1 MAAVLAAALRAFL
14 ASAAFSIL
22 HNLQSRPL
30 ILVVGLNGALGTAI
44 YQAVLNA
51 GVAEP
56 AASFF
61 GAMAFT
67 LFAWVAAR
75 IATRPMV
82 TFTAPALI
90 PLVPGGDVY
99 RMMLAFFDGHIREG
113 WSWGLEALAVTG
125 MLVLGMMV
133 VSSVPYAARHLAKL
147 RHGNGKR

>member
-1 MAAVLAAALRAFL
+1 MATVLTAALGAFL

-22 HNLQSRPL
+22 YNLQSKPL
-30 ILVVGLNGALGTAI
+30 ILVAGLNGAFGTAV
-44 YQAVLNA
+44 YQVVMNA
-51 GVAEP
+51 GGAEP

-61 GAMAFT
+61 GAVAFT

-75 IATRPMV
+75 IARRPIV

-90 PLVPGGDVY
+90 PLVPGDVY
-99 RMMLAFFDGHIREG
+99 RMMLAFLDGHIQEG

-133 VSSVPYAARHLAKL
+133 VSSVPYAAHHLAKL
-147 RHGNGKR
+147 RKGGRG

>member
-1 MAAVLAAALRAFL
+1 MATVLTAALGAFL

-22 HNLQSRPL
+22 YNLQSRPL
-30 ILVVGLNGALGTAI
+30 ILVAGLNGAFGTAV
-44 YQAVLNA
+44 YQVVMNA
-51 GVAEP
+51 GGAEP

-61 GAMAFT
+61 GAVAFT

-75 IATRPMV
+75 IARRPIV

-99 RMMLAFFDGHIREG
+99 RMMLAFLDGRIQEG

-133 VSSVPYAARHLAKL
+133 VSSVPYATHHLAKL
-147 RHGNGKR
+147 RKGGRG

>member
-1 MAAVLAAALRAFL
+1 MATVLTAAIGAFL
-14 ASAAFSIL
+14 ASAAFGIL
-22 HNLQSRPL
+22 YNLQSQPL
-30 ILVVGLNGALGTAI
+30 ILVAGLNGALGTAV
-44 YQAVLNA
+44 YQAVLNT
-51 GVAEP
+51 GGAEP

-61 GAMAFT
+61 GAVAFT

-75 IATRPMV
+75 ITRRPMV

-99 RMMLAFFDGHIREG
+99 RMMLAFLGGNIPEG

-133 VSSVPYAARHLAKL
+133 VSSVPYAVRHLTEL
-147 RHGNGKR
+147 HHGSRKR

>member
-1 MAAVLAAALRAFL
+1 MATVLTAALGAFF

-22 HNLQSRPL
+22 YNLQSRPL
-30 ILVVGLNGALGTAI
+30 ILVAGLNGALGTAV
-44 YQAVLNA
+44 YQAVMNA
-51 GVAEP
+51 GGAEP

-61 GAMAFT
+61 GAVAFT

-75 IATRPMV
+75 IAKRPIV

-99 RMMLAFFDGHIREG
+99 RMMIAFLDGHIQEG

-133 VSSVPYAARHLAKL
+133 VSSVPYAARHLAKM
-147 RHGNGKR
+147 RRGDGKG